1 MWVDSPQYVVN
12 NPLYV
17 MIKQSTDQK
26 SKKTRKKWV
35 TQQINKPLFLLG
47 SPAKKY
53 YERAYHC
60 SSQLIQEGDSLK
72 SHYCNSRTCITCNGK
87 RTAAYIKHYG
97 SQVLSLTNPQFVT
110 LTAKTVECLD
120 AETLRYYISERED
133 TWRKISENGRKQKMK
148 LVGMKSMEVT
158 ARPDDH
164 YHIHFHFIIE
174 GKENA
179 EWIVEQWLKHYKNA
193 AHYLQKIKPITDE
206 GSLLEVFKY
215 GTKFAD
221 KEKVKVG
228 GKVIERWKRVE
239 PERTDLIIR
248 ALTKK
253 RLISL
258 FGGIRR
264 IETEDVNEM
273 ENDKVIDL
281 EEKVYEEWLWKD
293 IDWFSVLSG
302 EKFSTYEVS
311 ETLKRVFNTPKIE

>member
-1 MWVDSPQYVVN
+1 
-12 NPLYV
+12 

-35 TQQINKPLFLLG
+35 SQQINKPLFLLG

-60 SSQLIQEGDSLK
+60 SSQLIQEGSSLK
-72 SHYCNSRTCITCNGK
+72 SHYCNCRTCITCNGK
-87 RTAAYIKHYG
+87 RTAGYIKHYG
-97 SQVLSLTNPQFVT
+97 SQVLALNEPQFVT
-110 LTAKTVECLD
+110 LTAKTVECFD
-120 AETLRYYISERED
+120 VDTLRYFIDARED
-133 TWRKISENGRKQKMK
+133 TWRKIYKNANQNHRK

-179 EWIVEQWLKHYKNA
+179 EWIVTQWLKHYKDA

-215 GTKFAD
+215 GTKFAN

-228 GKVIERWKRVE
+228 GKVTEHWKRVE

-248 ALTKK
+248 ALMKK

-258 FGGIRR
+258 FGGIRKM
-264 IETEDVNEM
+264 ETEDVNEM
-273 ENDKVIDL
+273 ENDEVIEL

-293 IDWFSVLSG
+293 IDWFAVSSG
-302 EKFSTYEVS
+302 EKFSDYVVS
-311 ETLKRVFNTPKIE
+311 ETLRKVFGTPQLE